1 MFRVAVA
8 LFFASVLLTAL
19 ALISCF
25 SIEDRSRIRHLP
37 RYLWVLLIVLVP
49 LVGAGAWFLAG
60 RPAPEGGHGPGW
72 PIGGGFP
79 QRPRPKAPD
88 DDPDFLRSLD
98 EPSAISDED
107 ERLLRQWEED
117 LRRREEDQR
126 RGDADPE
133 G

>member
-8 LFFASVLLTAL
+8 LAFASILLAAL
-19 ALISCF
+19 ALISCL
-25 SIEDRSRIRHLP
+25 SIEDQTKIRNLP

-49 LVGAGAWFLAG
+49 LVGAGAWFVAG
-60 RPAPEGGHGPGW
+60 RPVPEGGSRPGW
-72 PIGGGFP
+72 PVGGFP
-79 QRPRPKAPD
+79 ERPRPRAPD

-98 EPSAISDED
+98 EPSPISDED

-117 LRRREEDQR
+117 LRRREEEQR
-126 RGDADPE
+126 RRDTDTE